1 MTHSKD
7 PQQADLRQRLR
18 SEAQAP
24 YRGLRRVFY
33 GLFAASGLMGGFILS
48 LKWLAGTA
56 PADVGW
62 SLALQVGVVAVMV
75 ALWRWDQPR
84 SPQRSSGTVPP
95 KIDPPD

>member
-1 MTHSKD
+1 MPPTSPPPD
-7 PQQADLRQRLR
+7 ELRERLR

-33 GLFAASGLMGGFILS
+33 GVFAASGCMGGFILG

-62 SLALQVGVVAVMV
+62 SLVLQMGVVALMV
-75 ALWRWDQPR
+75 VLWRWDQPR
-84 SPQRSSGTVPP
+84 SPRRPSGAAPS
-95 KIDPPD
+95 KSDPAD